1 MPRITATLNEGFVA
15 DIDYEVSCDEVSDLR
30 IHCPVTG
37 MDLTDL
43 IAYSS
48 TAWDQAW
55 DAAERHMLSTP
66 RTCNAR
72 RMAAANTAAMCFD
85 TPFAYGVAA

>member
-15 DIDYEVSCDEVSDLR
+15 EINYTAFEDEVSDLR

-43 IAYSS
+43 VAYSS

-55 DAAERHMLSTP
+55 SAAERHLLSTP
-66 RTCNAR
+66 VNRADIRSMTY
-72 RMAAANTAAMCFD
+72 D
-85 TPFAYGVAA
+85 TPYARAA

>member
-1 MPRITATLNEGFVA
+1 MPRITATLNEGFKA

-30 IHCPVTG
+30 IHCAFTG

-43 IAYSS
+43 VAYSS

-55 DAAERHMLSTP
+55 DAAERHMLSQPMTKET
-66 RTCNAR
+66 RNDIRSMTY
-72 RMAAANTAAMCFD
+72 D
-85 TPFAYGVAA
+85 TPYQGAV